1 MVYRNYTVHHR
12 VRSLLLSILVA
23 SASLATVS
31 VQAATVTLNNGD
43 KLSGELKQLSDNT
56 LVFVS
61 GVFGEVKIPWKDV
74 RQLVSDDG
82 VRVQLSDG
90 SQVKGRMTLEQSGI
104 VAIEPGTGGAL
115 PGNLT
120 RSDITALNPP
130 VVDNARKYSGRADLG
145 GTINRGNSTD
155 EQLHI
160 NAELIG
166 KAPDN
171 RYTIGLEV
179 NEGKSANI
187 ETISN
192 SRLLAKYD
200 YFLSEK
206 NYVYVS
212 GKAERDDF
220 ADLNLRT
227 AFGGGYGHQ
236 FSDTERYKF
245 ATEIGI
251 NYINEDY
258 NNSPD
263 ESFPALT
270 LGLKYDKKFFDDKL
284 VFFEN
289 LTIDASLKDTSDT
302 LVRNRIGI
310 RVPIAGGVTVSTQFN
325 VDYDN
330 QPAPG
335 KKKADTALVFSVGY
349 GF

>member
-1 MVYRNYTVHHR
+1 MASRNHAVPR
-12 VRSLLLSILVA
+12 RIRSLIFSVLAA
-23 SASLATVS
+23 SSLAGMS
-31 VQAATVTLNNGD
+31 AQAATLTLNNGD
-43 KLSGELKQLSDNT
+43 KLSGELKQLSDDT
-56 LVFVS
+56 LIFVS

-74 RQLVSDDG
+74 RQLDSDDG

-90 SQVKGRMTLEQSGI
+90 SQLKGRMTLEAGGS
-104 VAIEPGTGGAL
+104 VAVESGTGSAV
-115 PGNLT
+115 PDKLT
-120 RSDITALNPP
+120 RADVTALNPP
-130 VVDNARKYSGRADLG
+130 IVDNARKYSGRADVG

-166 KAPDN
+166 KTPGD
-171 RYTIGLEV
+171 RYTVELEV

-187 ETISN
+187 ETVSN
-192 SRLLAKYD
+192 SRLLGKYD
-200 YFLSEK
+200 YFLSAK
-206 NYVYVS
+206 NYAYVS

-220 ADLNLRT
+220 ADLSLRT
-227 AFGGGYGHQ
+227 ALGGGYGHQ
-236 FSDTERYKF
+236 FSDSERYKF
-245 ATEIGI
+245 ATEIGL
-251 NYINEDY
+251 NYINEYY
-258 NNSPD
+258 NNSPN

-270 LGLKYDKKFFDDKL
+270 LGLKYDRKFFDDKL

-302 LVRNRIGI
+302 LVRNRVGI
-310 RVPIAGGVTVSTQFN
+310 RVPIAGGVTLSTQFN